1 MADGRR
7 KGNTRRVELRPKS
20 KSELGES
27 QKVKLKACI
36 EVSVRTAKDLQHF
49 GRYVDI
55 VDLAYYINMREN
67 ETIDYDVVKEV
78 CEEYV
83 KEKNINAFV

>member
-1 MADGRR
+1 
-7 KGNTRRVELRPKS
+7 
-20 KSELGES
+20 
-27 QKVKLKACI
+27 
-36 EVSVRTAKDLQHF
+36 
-49 GRYVDI
+49 

>member
-1 MADGRR
+1 
-7 KGNTRRVELRPKS
+7 VELRPKS

-67 ETIDYDVVKEV
+67 ETIDYDVVRDV
-78 CEEYV
+78 CKEYV
-83 KEKNINAFV
+83 AENNINAIL

>member
-1 MADGRR
+1 M
-7 KGNTRRVELRPKS
+7 ELRPKS
-20 KSELGES
+20 RENLEES

-36 EVSVRTAKDLQHF
+36 DVSIKTAQNSQRLGK
-49 GRYVDI
+49 RIDI

-67 ETIDYDVVKEV
+67 EKIDYEIVRDM

-83 KEKNINAFV
+83 SENKIDVIL

>member
-1 MADGRR
+1 MADRRR

-27 QKVKLKACI
+27 QKIKLKACI
-36 EVSVRTAKDLQHF
+36 DVSVRTAKDAQVF
-49 GRYVDI
+49 GKRIDI

-67 ETIDYDVVKEV
+67 EKIDYEIVRDVCK
-78 CEEYV
+78 EYV
-83 KEKNINAFV
+83 AEIL

>member
-1 MADGRR
+1 M
-7 KGNTRRVELRPKS
+7 ELRPKS